1 MRVVIFVGNQM
12 KKLFT
17 EDCLVDKNFL
27 SAELCQR
34 WEKKIF
40 SRPDIFGPDVNPE
53 YGQMAAY
60 YGMIESGLNESYYR
74 YAEKHNHY
82 LQTEFPEVNEI
93 ITDIGA
99 KIIHKSGLKAGSL
112 PMVPR
117 DKKYFLMAGFN
128 LQLKTW
134 TLYNI
139 HTDTEGLL
147 QYPESIFN
155 PDTRA
160 YSAVVSIKRTAQ
172 YVQNRGGDLDIWKK
186 RYLADEL
193 DGFYKADGYRAKS
206 KALRKKVSYEAG
218 SLVVFDSFMPHVV
231 LPFKVNKKADRRIS
245 FVVHFN
251 YRKHTERNPFPHLEY
266 WY

>member
-1 MRVVIFVGNQM
+1 
-12 KKLFT
+12 
-17 EDCLVDKNFL
+17 
-27 SAELCQR
+27 
-34 WEKKIF
+34 
-40 SRPDIFGPDVNPE
+40 
-53 YGQMAAY
+53 MAAY

-93 ITDIGA
+93 ITEIGA
-99 KIIHKSGLKAGSL
+99 KIIHKSGVKAGSL

-160 YSAVVSIKRTAQ
+160 YSAVISIKRTAQ
-172 YVQNRGGDLDIWKK
+172 YVQDRLRKPFQSQRSDQAVRPTAPRSVALERSAPSCCDVRFAWH
-186 RYLADEL
+186 RAPLAPCL
-193 DGFYKADGYRAKS
+193 RRHQPSARRSLAPW
-206 KALRKKVSYEAG
+206 ALRV
-218 SLVVFDSFMPHVV
+218 
-231 LPFKVNKKADRRIS
+231 
-245 FVVHFN
+245 
-251 YRKHTERNPFPHLEY
+251 
-266 WY
+266 

>member
-1 MRVVIFVGNQM
+1 
-12 KKLFT
+12 
-17 EDCLVDKNFL
+17 
-27 SAELCQR
+27 
-34 WEKKIF
+34 
-40 SRPDIFGPDVNPE
+40 
-53 YGQMAAY
+53 
-60 YGMIESGLNESYYR
+60 
-74 YAEKHNHY
+74 
-82 LQTEFPEVNEI
+82 
-93 ITDIGA
+93 
-99 KIIHKSGLKAGSL
+99 
-112 PMVPR
+112 
-117 DKKYFLMAGFN
+117 MAGFN

-172 YVQNRGGDLDIWKK
+172 YVQDRGGDLDIWTK

-206 KALRKKVSYEAG
+206 KALRKKVPYEAG

>member
-1 MRVVIFVGNQM
+1 M

-17 EDCLVDKNFL
+17 NDYFVKKGFL
-27 SAELCQR
+27 GTDLCER
-34 WEKKIF
+34 WEKKIVGNLE
-40 SRPDIFGPDVNPE
+40 IFGPDVEPQ

-74 YAEKHNHY
+74 FAEQHNKY
-82 LQTEFPEVNEI
+82 LLKEFPEVKGI
-93 ITDIGA
+93 IKTLGELILER
-99 KIIHKSGLKAGSL
+99 SGLQPDAL
-112 PMVPR
+112 PVVPR

-147 QYPESIFN
+147 QYPEAIFN
-155 PDTRA
+155 KDTRA
-160 YSAVVSIKRTAQ
+160 YSCVISIKRTAQ
-172 YVQNRGGDLDIWKK
+172 YVKERGGDLDIWQE
-186 RYLADEL
+186 RYLAHEL
-193 DGFYKADGYRAKS
+193 DDFYKSDGYAAKS
-206 KALRKKVSYEAG
+206 LKNRKKIPYDAG
-218 SLVVFDSFMPHVV
+218 NLVVFDSFMPHVV
-231 LPFKVNKKADRRIS
+231 IPFDINKKSDQRIS
-245 FVVHFN
+245 FVIHFN